1 LRRDIHDVVPKW
13 LWFVLF
19 NVAAIAYLIFT
30 NTLRW
35 TTVSLSGCAIALS
48 LINGS
53 AWLSARRYKNW
64 K

>member
-1 LRRDIHDVVPKW
+1 MMSFRNGCGS
-13 LWFVLF
+13 FCF

-48 LINGS
+48 LIGGS